1 MDSVR
6 NAMGYGAQSGQE
18 PLSGQTGQGTID
30 EPYDAGNT
38 AGQSGAPSSIATST
52 NPAGTTQ
59 FDTGTDTKGN
69 TSGYGATNDNTNT
82 SHYTTG
88 DDNTTTNTSETLAA
102 GVTGDSNGPA
112 DAPAD
117 NQPLGT
123 STAGDT
129 SAAAAGDTS
138 GAAHKGTDETRGAD
152 EQVTSEQSRPL
163 SDNNANAQD
172 TFFANAGMSKDKP
185 ADPPKVASEVADKDP
200 FAASSGGAPSSDTT
214 NEPSG
219 QSAAPFSS
227 KTTSGAAGGTS
238 HDNISSTAPD
248 KNYKTVDTEPH
259 PQSSEILSS
268 ATPGA
273 ALDSQ
278 PRSQTSAYDDS
289 STTAATGASSSGGY
303 SNDSTPDTTSGSV
316 HDNTT
321 TTATGAS
328 GYGNE
333 PTSNSGYD
341 NTTPSAT
348 TTTAAA
354 ADVDYPSPKTQPSE
368 SAGGLAGVS
377 HNTGSAP
384 SAPDTGVSDPSLQ
397 QAASQGAASAEGS
410 GNQGDGGKKKMSEK
424 IKEKLH
430 IGKK

>member
-1 MDSVR
+1 
-6 NAMGYGAQSGQE
+6 
-18 PLSGQTGQGTID
+18 
-30 EPYDAGNT
+30 
-38 AGQSGAPSSIATST
+38 
-52 NPAGTTQ
+52 
-59 FDTGTDTKGN
+59 
-69 TSGYGATNDNTNT
+69 
-82 SHYTTG
+82 
-88 DDNTTTNTSETLAA
+88 
-102 GVTGDSNGPA
+102 
-112 DAPAD
+112 
-117 NQPLGT
+117 
-123 STAGDT
+123 
-129 SAAAAGDTS
+129 
-138 GAAHKGTDETRGAD
+138 
-152 EQVTSEQSRPL
+152 
-163 SDNNANAQD
+163 
-172 TFFANAGMSKDKP
+172 MSKDKP
-185 ADPPKVASEVADKDP
+185 AEPPKVASEVADKDP
-200 FAASSGGAPSSDTT
+200 FASSGGAPSSDTT

-227 KTTSGAAGGTS
+227 NATSGAAGGNS

-259 PQSSEILSS
+259 PQSSEVLSS

-278 PRSQTSAYDDS
+278 PRSQTSGYDDS
-289 STTAATGASSSGGY
+289 STAAATGASSSGGY
-303 SNDSTPDTTSGSV
+303 GNDGTLDTTSASV
-316 HDNTT
+316 HDNPMT
-321 TTATGAS
+321 TTAAGAS

-333 PTSNSGYD
+333 PTSSSAYD
-341 NTTPSAT
+341 NTPT

-397 QAASQGAASAEGS
+397 QAASQAAASTEGG